1 MKYNVDQDLRLL
13 STHHFVLLMWLEA
26 DKLAVTCK
34 DKEK

>member
-1 MKYNVDQDLRLL
+1 MKYNVDQYLQLL
-13 STHHFVLLMWLEA
+13 STHHFELLKWLEA